1 MMLGILGAGAVLAL
15 GGAGCSPSADDAA
28 EPSLDQGRPPTG
40 RRVPAPAA
48 MIRTSWSTDP
58 YAGGAYSAMV
68 VGAEPGHRRA
78 LAAPVGDRWFFAGEA
93 TSNEHPGTVH
103 GALASGRRA
112 AAQVA
117 ERARPGERIV
127 VIGAGIAGLA
137 AARQLAGG
145 GFDVTVIEA
154 RDRIGGRLHS
164 VRPDGWGLPLDL
176 GASWVHDVRASELA
190 ALLRAEGIATAPF
203 DYADAA
209 VLTGSGRRSA
219 STLERVMDRVDD
231 AVRWADGRDP
241 DRSIADALRA
251 SGIAAS
257 VDTDLLRSVL
267 EHELAGEY
275 GESAERLSAWWA
287 LEEGS
292 DGDDT
297 FVLGGY
303 DALASAFGA
312 GVRVERSRPVTDV
325 ARTGNGV
332 RITDAAGGT
341 TEAERV
347 VVTVPLGVLQQGG
360 VRFDPPLPA
369 GHRTAIAR
377 LGMGVIDK
385 VWLRFDEAFW
395 SQRALVWIQATPG
408 DSPLRWWVNLM
419 PLTGRPV
426 LLAVLGGDTA
436 RAWATRSDAEIL
448 AAATESLQR
457 FVDAG
462 W

>member
-1 MMLGILGAGAVLAL
+1 MLGLLGAGAALAL
-15 GGAGCSPSADDAA
+15 GGAGCSPSGDDTTASD
-28 EPSLDQGRPPTG
+28 PDQDRTPTG

-48 MIRTSWSTDP
+48 MVRTSWSTDP

-68 VGAEPGHRRA
+68 VGAEPAHRRA
-78 LAAPVGDRWFFAGEA
+78 LATPVGDRWFFAGEA
-93 TSNEHPGTVH
+93 TSSEHPGTVH
-103 GALASGRRA
+103 GALGTGRRA
-112 AAQVA
+112 ATQVA

-137 AARQLAGG
+137 AARQLADG

-154 RDRIGGRLHS
+154 RDRIGGRLHT

-176 GASWVHDVRASELA
+176 GASWVHDVRASGLA
-190 ALLRAEGIATAPF
+190 ALLRADGIATAPF
-203 DYADAA
+203 DYDDAA
-209 VLTGSGRRSA
+209 VLTGHGRRSGSA
-219 STLERVMDRVDD
+219 LAPVMDRVED

-251 SGIAAS
+251 SGIADS
-257 VDTDLLRSVL
+257 VDADLLRSVL

-275 GESAERLSAWWA
+275 GESAERLSSWWA

-292 DGDDT
+292 DGDDM

-303 DALASAFGA
+303 DALASSLGA
-312 GVRVERSRPVTDV
+312 GIRVERSRPVATV
-325 ARTGNGV
+325 ARTANGV
-332 RITDAAGGT
+332 RITDTAGGAT
-341 TEAERV
+341 DAERV
-347 VVTVPLGVLQQGG
+347 VVTVPLGVLQNAGMT
-360 VRFDPPLPA
+360 FDPPLPA
-369 GHRTAIAR
+369 AHRTAIAR

-436 RAWATRSDAEIL
+436 RAWATRSDAEML